1 MYILLLHD
9 TYIEE
14 AKIGTTLGAIFGGI
28 LLGVIL
34 TTAAVAIIYRRSKKH
49 VNERSAVSVKFILK
63 LPLFLIHAYD

>member
-1 MYILLLHD
+1 MYILSLHN

-14 AKIGTTLGAIFGGI
+14 AKIGTTLGALFGGI